1 MSDRLKAIWKA
12 APRCALPARQPSAL
26 STAFACRIVRRPAF
40 MNSML
45 CVRDCNRCRHGGLPG
60 ERQAHVRWRRLK
72 SLQIVLRLRELFR
85 ASQEE
90 TMPIDRSRI
99 RKGMFLVSDQPLPGY
114 TPKREPLPAEFEHFE
129 QAAEAADRL
138 QAIDHNHRTAISELT
153 RRLEAVRQQLDGF
166 K

>member
-1 MSDRLKAIWKA
+1 
-12 APRCALPARQPSAL
+12 
-26 STAFACRIVRRPAF
+26 
-40 MNSML
+40 
-45 CVRDCNRCRHGGLPG
+45 
-60 ERQAHVRWRRLK
+60 
-72 SLQIVLRLRELFR
+72 LRELFR

-99 RKGMFLVSDQPLPGY
+99 RKSVFLTSDPRPAGY
-114 TPKREPLPAEFEHFE
+114 TPKRTPLPAEFEHFE